1 MHRVTKMMFA
11 VNDPG
16 LYDALVLFFD
26 ITVEMEDRSPGELVW
41 PSMVL
46 GYRSFDIEL
55 TMFDIADTLVLA
67 R

>member
-1 MHRVTKMMFA
+1 MHPVSKLMFA

-26 ITVEMEDRSPGELVW
+26 ITVEMEDRSPVKLVW
-41 PSMVL
+41 PKMTL
-46 GYRSFDIEL
+46 GCRYIDIEL
-55 TMFDIADTLVLA
+55 TMFDIADALVLA

>member
-1 MHRVTKMMFA
+1 MHRVRKLMFA
-11 VNDPG
+11 VNDPE

-26 ITVEMEDRSPGELVW
+26 ITVEMEDRSPVKLVW
-41 PSMVL
+41 PKMTL

-55 TMFDIADTLVLA
+55 TMFDIADALVLA